1 MITEMSFVAVP
12 VTDMKRSRAFYEG
25 VIGLKPTAEFTGEN
39 WIEYDLGTGTFGLG
53 NYPGWTP
60 SPQGTVVA
68 FEVDDLDAE
77 MARLKSN
84 GVVIAFD
91 VMDSPVCRCAMV
103 CDPDGNKIMIHK
115 RKAH

>member
-1 MITEMSFVAVP
+1 MITEIAFVGAP

-25 VIGLKPTAEFTGEN
+25 VLGLKPTSESPAGN
-39 WIEYDLGTGTFGLG
+39 WVEYDIGAATFGLG
-53 NYPGWTP
+53 AYPGWTP

-68 FEVDDLDAE
+68 FEVDDLDGE
-77 MARLKSN
+77 MARLKAQ

-91 VMDSPVCRCAMV
+91 VMDTPGCRLALV

-115 RKAH
+115 RKVQ